1 MKGIFFIAGEMGTAK
16 AELVQKACQ
25 ILREQG
31 KKVAHFKPVGN
42 EEKCLYSLLAAQ
54 HLVVEGKKDE
64 LIQNVIDAYKTL
76 EAQNDFVVCEGTNL
90 ITRDVFVENDI
101 NKMLAKYL
109 CLPVALVMKKAE
121 STLEASDIITRSFES
136 DFIHVLAMV
145 SDNQDLEFV
154 LQSAERFDK
163 PYLSTKMFE
172 AWIAGQAK
180 SDKQKI
186 VLPEGECERILKAAD
201 ILNRRQIVD
210 VVILGKK
217 DEVLGKS
224 KELGLSLD
232 NVEIINPETSEL
244 FNDYAAT
251 LYELRKAKGMTPE
264 QAKEMMKDT
273 AYFGTMMVYKG
284 DADGM
289 VSGAEHTTAH
299 TIRPALQFVKTKPET
314 NVVSGA
320 FLMCFNGRLLVFS
333 DCAVVPNP
341 TAEQLSDIAV
351 TTAQTARVFG
361 LDPKV
366 AFLSYGSGN
375 SGSGPSVDIV
385 KEAVRLTQER
395 NVDFEFEGPIQFD
408 AAINPVVAKTKLPNS
423 SVAGKANVFI
433 FPELNTGNCCYKA
446 IQQTAGE
453 ECLAIGPVLQ
463 GLRKPVNDLS
473 RGATVHDIVNTVA
486 FTAIFSQKE
495 RERG

>member
-1 MKGIFFIAGEMGTAK
+1 M
-16 AELVQKACQ
+16 
-25 ILREQG
+25 
-31 KKVAHFKPVGN
+31 
-42 EEKCLYSLLAAQ
+42 
-54 HLVVEGKKDE
+54 
-64 LIQNVIDAYKTL
+64 
-76 EAQNDFVVCEGTNL
+76 
-90 ITRDVFVENDI
+90 
-101 NKMLAKYL
+101 
-109 CLPVALVMKKAE
+109 
-121 STLEASDIITRSFES
+121 
-136 DFIHVLAMV
+136 
-145 SDNQDLEFV
+145 
-154 LQSAERFDK
+154 
-163 PYLSTKMFE
+163 
-172 AWIAGQAK
+172 
-180 SDKQKI
+180 
-186 VLPEGECERILKAAD
+186 
-201 ILNRRQIVD
+201 NRRQIVD